1 MKSKRHSCPVCDY
14 PGLLEPPRSP
24 SGGGSYEICPSC
36 GFQFGFDD
44 DDKGITYTTARAT
57 WIAKGSP
64 WTSKGTPQ
72 PRDWPVK
79 KVAPKAP
86 KKKTVKKAV
95 KKKKA

>member
-14 PGLLEPPRSP
+14 PDLLEPPRSP

-36 GFQFGFDD
+36 GFQFGVDD
-44 DDKGITYTTARAT
+44 DDKGITYTAARAT

-72 PRDWPVK
+72 PKDWTMK
-79 KVAPKAP
+79 KVDQKAP
-86 KKKTVKKAV
+86 KKKTVKKTV